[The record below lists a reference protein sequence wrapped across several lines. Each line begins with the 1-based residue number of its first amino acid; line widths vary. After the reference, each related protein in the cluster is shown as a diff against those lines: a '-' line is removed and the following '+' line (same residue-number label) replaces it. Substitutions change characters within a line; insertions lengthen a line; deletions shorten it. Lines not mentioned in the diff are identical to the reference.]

1 MSAIGPDA
9 RESLVQAS
17 LNASHLSRRAVLV
30 ALLRSTGVVAI
41 TLVIYAVV
49 PIREET
55 AWAVG
60 GIAAVGLLVVGVV
73 FVRQLGRIS
82 AAVNPLSAAV
92 ESLALV
98 FGMFLALFA
107 FVYASLTAM
116 YPESF
121 TQPMNKV
128 AAVYFSVTILATVG
142 FGDIAPVTDLTRIV
156 VTVQM
161 VLDLV
166 LIGAAVKLLGASAKR
181 AVDAR
186 LAVGAVTLEAAAP
199 LVAAPAPEGGAET
212 SPMSHPPATLPNQVD
227 QDPEGRK

>member
-1 MSAIGPDA
+1 MD
-9 RESLVQAS
+9 
-17 LNASHLSRRAVLV
+17 
-30 ALLRSTGVVAI
+30 
-41 TLVIYAVV
+41 
-49 PIREET
+49 
-55 AWAVG
+55 
-60 GIAAVGLLVVGVV
+60 
-73 FVRQLGRIS
+73 
-82 AAVNPLSAAV
+82 
-92 ESLALV
+92 
-98 FGMFLALFA
+98 
-107 FVYASLTAM
+107 
-116 YPESF
+116 PESF

-186 LAVGAVTLEAAAP
+186 LAGGAGTLEAAAP
-199 LVAAPAPEGGAET
+199 LAAAPAPEGAAEA